1 MLNDN
6 YENLRFSPKPL
17 FKKGQR
23 KQKVNKRLI
32 KSLSEAIKE
41 VRSILSNTLVIIEDK
56 NKSYKKQLQ
65 SPFVTENEINVA
77 VSGILKQIEQLK
89 LRITDC
95 ERLESLCQ

>member
-1 MLNDN
+1 M
-6 YENLRFSPKPL
+6 
-17 FKKGQR
+17 
-23 KQKVNKRLI
+23 NKRLI